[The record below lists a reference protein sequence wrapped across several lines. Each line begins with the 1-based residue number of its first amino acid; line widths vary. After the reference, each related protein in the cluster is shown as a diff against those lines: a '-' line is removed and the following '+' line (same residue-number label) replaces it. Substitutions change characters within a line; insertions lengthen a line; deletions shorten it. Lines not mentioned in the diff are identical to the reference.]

1 MDPLV
6 QKYNNARALLLE
18 AFQSSPIHRGGQRH
32 QLISHALRLC
42 ESLSDSLGVYESAI
56 FQPAIVALKVAVD
69 QAQLAAL
76 HGRRVT
82 LPVLPQQDSHL
93 AAPRPVLYHATPSPP
108 PQPVSTISTKEL
120 PPPPPV
126 TAIPDQTPPPTTY
139 EEPLPPPEPKLP
151 PPPAPAIPDQTPPTQ
166 PPKRGRDD
174 EVAVIE
180 DQVAVI
186 EARQLALKEE
196 AKATKKAEAKS
207 LRARL
212 AELTADGGDE

>member
-32 QLISHALRLC
+32 QLISHALTLC

-108 PQPVSTISTKEL
+108 PQPVSTISTQEL

-126 TAIPDQTPPPTTY
+126 T
-139 EEPLPPPEPKLP
+139 
-151 PPPAPAIPDQTPPTQ
+151 AIPDQTPPTQ